1 MSQGVS
7 LAAGS
12 LACVFF
18 TFPKCS
24 EVRYGLTLGIPSPVW
39 LNALWA
45 AELEMGYIQLETIVK
60 SGKGMVS
67 LNS

>member
-1 MSQGVS
+1 MA
-7 LAAGS
+7 L
-12 LACVFF
+12 LL
-18 TFPKCS
+18 
-24 EVRYGLTLGIPSPVW
+24 ESPAVW

-60 SGKGMVS
+60 SSKGMVS